1 MKLQQKLNYLYC
13 PITIA
18 CFPWVEF
25 HTFQGN
31 NLAAKPAKK
40 SNHPPPPHFSCLWY
54 SLSKIS
60 FINLLFSID
69 RSYILDVFAALFYSK
84 INSPQITLFQILY
97 CFLSVALFF
106 PLCLLLPELLQGSLF
121 QDLFCKIYS
130 CSHFSKQT
138 CEIEWGFFVSFFVVF
153 FFPCL
158 WTSGAP
164 GVKNLIINTAKS
176 QQVVGAGDPVL
187 CVWRD
192 LYYNSRCL
200 LQRCLLVS

>member
-40 SNHPPPPHFSCLWY
+40 SNHPPPPPPHFSCLWY

-84 INSPQITLFQILY
+84 INSPQITSGLIISNSVLFFE
-97 CFLSVALFF
+97 CCTFLS
-106 PLCLLLPELLQGSLF
+106 PLPF
-121 QDLFCKIYS
+121 
-130 CSHFSKQT
+130 
-138 CEIEWGFFVSFFVVF
+138 
-153 FFPCL
+153 
-158 WTSGAP
+158 A
-164 GVKNLIINTAKS
+164 A
-176 QQVVGAGDPVL
+176 
-187 CVWRD
+187 
-192 LYYNSRCL
+192 
-200 LQRCLLVS
+200 

>member
-1 MKLQQKLNYLYC
+1 MTEWCKLGRAQRSWVKLQQKLNYLYC

-84 INSPQITLFQILY
+84 INSPQITSGLIISNSVLFFE
-97 CFLSVALFF
+97 CCTFLS
-106 PLCLLLPELLQGSLF
+106 PLPFAAWTSPGFSFSRLIL
-121 QDLFCKIYS
+121 QDLF
-130 CSHFSKQT
+130 
-138 CEIEWGFFVSFFVVF
+138 
-153 FFPCL
+153 
-158 WTSGAP
+158 
-164 GVKNLIINTAKS
+164 
-176 QQVVGAGDPVL
+176 
-187 CVWRD
+187 
-192 LYYNSRCL
+192 
-200 LQRCLLVS
+200 LQPF